1 MRPRFPHRSRPCA
14 QRGLTLIELSVAV
27 ALLAVIS
34 VMSYRG
40 IDTLNRTSER
50 AGADSRRWSSVAMF
64 FERFGSDVT
73 QPARRPLRSA
83 TGPEPAADNPQNPQN
98 SQNPAAAGVLTPPM
112 RWIMAAAGMPA
123 ASGASSLAS
132 WWGRALPPA
141 AEGDDRNFDC
151 PLEFTRK
158 SATGRNDVRLG
169 YRLRGDRVELL
180 VWPVLDRAP
189 GSAPEIHV
197 LLEGVASLRF
207 RHMDA
212 NGLWQETWP
221 MAGGND
227 MLPRAVDVE
236 IVFGDGLLLHR
247 VFALPS

>member
-1 MRPRFPHRSRPCA
+1 MKSPRCCPCRGR
-14 QRGLTLIELSVAV
+14 QRGLTLIELCVAI

-40 IDTLNRTSER
+40 IDSLNRVSER
-50 AGADSRRWSSVAMF
+50 TEADSRRWSSVAMF

-73 QPARRPLRSA
+73 QPARRSLRSVGGA
-83 TGPEPAADNPQNPQN
+83 EDAGGNL
-98 SQNPAAAGVLTPPM
+98 AAAAALTPQM
-112 RWIMAAAGMPA
+112 RWIMASAGMQPASA
-123 ASGASSLAS
+123 ASVLPA
-132 WWGRALPPA
+132 WWGRALPPVT
-141 AEGDDRNFDC
+141 GQDNGKDVDC

-158 SATGRNDVRLG
+158 SATGRDEVRLG

-189 GSAPEIHV
+189 GSSPQIYA

-227 MLPRAVDVE
+227 VLPRAVDVE
-236 IVFGDGLLLHR
+236 IVFSDGLLLHR
-247 VFALPS
+247 VFSLPS